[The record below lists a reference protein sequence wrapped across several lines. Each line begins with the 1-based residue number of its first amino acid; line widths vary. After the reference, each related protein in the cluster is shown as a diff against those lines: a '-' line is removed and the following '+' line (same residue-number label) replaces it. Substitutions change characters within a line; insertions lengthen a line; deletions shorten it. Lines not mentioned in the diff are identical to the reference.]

1 MQAIQEQKD
10 CTKAEEI
17 DLPVGIVNFL
27 QRRHGKKYE
36 ALQSRYSVTNIV
48 GCQRKAFYK
57 ELGISEEELLQDTTV
72 ESMWASVRGDFLHE
86 ITRAYKWRELDI
98 EHYVTLRD
106 GKIATVAG
114 RLDMYDWKTNT
125 VIDLKTTKFVK
136 WQIKSGF
143 LPKPEHILQVQCY
156 STMFPKIMPVQN
168 LTLVYADMNDLI
180 AFKVQ
185 PRDLT
190 EWIANRVQELEDSIM
205 KRQPPK
211 GELSGL
217 CQFCK
222 YQNKC
227 YEDGNGIQVLS
238 KQNSESKSLNNK
250 EGIYQ

>member
-1 MQAIQEQKD
+1 MQTIQEQKD
-10 CTKAEEI
+10 CSNAVEI

-36 ALQSRYSVTNIV
+36 YPQSRYSVTNIV

-57 ELGISEEELLQDTTV
+57 ELGIEEEELLRDATV

-86 ITRAYKWRELDI
+86 ITKAYKWRELDI
-98 EHYVTLRD
+98 EHFVTLRD
-106 GKIATVAG
+106 GRVATVAG

-168 LTLVYADMNDLI
+168 LTLVYADMNDLV

-190 EWIANRVQELEDSIM
+190 EWIAKRVQEIEDAKAS
-205 KRQPPK
+205 QVTPK
-211 GELSGL
+211 GEVTGL
-217 CQFCK
+217 CQFCP
-222 YQNKC
+222 YQTKC
-227 YEDGNGIQVLS
+227 SNDGKGLTEKPLSIPKNMKTVGEED
-238 KQNSESKSLNNK
+238 
-250 EGIYQ
+250 